1 MKRFSKA
8 LAAAI
13 VAGGTTLAAQVPGDD
28 YCGTPHPGPWW
39 PPHATDIATS
49 KHVEAGALLK
59 VAAALIKCHQTG
71 VASLVTGKPSPVA
84 TCIAK
89 ALLKYDGAPAKVA
102 SRLPLP
108 ARAAPDAARTQ
119 VEALVRCFKYSGR
132 FRRRVHRRLG
142 QAILLERRVGDL
154 HDQ

>member
-59 VAAALIKCHQTG
+59 VAAALTKCHQTG

-89 ALLKYDGAPAKVA
+89 ALLKYDGALAKVA
-102 SRLPLP
+102 SRLPACAAP
-108 ARAAPDAARTQ
+108 YAARAQ
-119 VEALVRCFKYSGR
+119 VEALVRGCTRAGSPPR
-132 FRRRVHRRLG
+132 TS
-142 QAILLERRVGDL
+142 APWSSDPA
-154 HDQ
+154 